1 LSIRSGEEMKLMII
15 GFGQCGSKIA
25 DAFARLNRRART
37 QRRIEIITDAFA
49 VDTAPAVLDGLHTI
63 KPDSQHRVLMESQ
76 RTDGHNVVRMS
87 ELGAEIA
94 IENSNRIID
103 AVRSARRLFETD
115 AFLLIAGAAGG
126 TGSGGI
132 PIMAQSIKDCYK
144 DKPVYSLV
152 ILPFKDEEE
161 TEERTI
167 YNAAISL
174 KSIYSVADAV
184 FLADN
189 QRYVT
194 KDPAL
199 RNNLTKINELIVE
212 PFYDLLCAGEEEKT
226 KYIGAN
232 VADAGNIIQ
241 TLAGWTAI
249 GYGKSQL
256 PAIKFPFGRWRTFRE
271 KTAETRIGIQAME
284 EAIGQLSIECNPAD
298 AGSALYLILAPAK
311 EMKIDLF
318 QELGSYLKDI
328 AREAVIRSCDY
339 PRGKGV
345 MNVTVILSELSSV
358 EKIKGYYD
366 IVGSLMRK
374 IKMRQAEAESK
385 ARAME
390 AASRKIPSLL

>member
-1 LSIRSGEEMKLMII
+1 MKLMVI
-15 GFGQCGSKIA
+15 GFGQCGSRIA
-25 DAFARLNRRART
+25 DEFARLNKRARI
-37 QRRIEIITDAFA
+37 QRGIEVITDAFA
-49 VDTAPAVLDGLHTI
+49 VDTDPADLDALHTI
-63 KPDSQHRVLMESQ
+63 KPDYQHRILFESK
-76 RTDGHNVVRMS
+76 RTDGDGVVRMS
-87 ELGAEIA
+87 EIGAEITM
-94 IENSNRIID
+94 ENSNRVIEAIR
-103 AVRSARRLFETD
+103 VARRLFEAD
-115 AFLLIAGAAGG
+115 AFLLIAGVAGG

-144 DKPVYSLV
+144 YKPVYSLV

-184 FLADN
+184 FVADN

-199 RNNLTKINELIVE
+199 RSNPAKINPLIVE

-226 KYIGAN
+226 KYIGASI
-232 VADAGNIIQ
+232 ADAGNIIQ

-256 PAIKFPFGRWRTFRE
+256 PAIRLPFGRWRTFRKRTTE
-271 KTAETRIGIQAME
+271 RRVGIQAME
-284 EAIGQLSIECNPAD
+284 AAISQLSVGCDPAD
-298 AGSALYLILAPAK
+298 AGSALYLVSAPAG
-311 EMKIDLF
+311 EMRIDLF
-318 QELGSYLKDI
+318 QELGSYLKGITQD
-328 AREAVIRSCDY
+328 AVIKGCDY
-339 PRGKGV
+339 PRGKNV
-345 MNVTVILSELSSV
+345 MNVTVILSEFSSV
-358 EKIKGYYD
+358 EKIKVYYN

-385 ARAME
+385 LRAMK

>member
-1 LSIRSGEEMKLMII
+1 MKLMVI

-25 DAFARLNRRART
+25 DEFARLNRRARV

-49 VDTAPAVLDGLHTI
+49 VDIDTADLKGLHTI
-63 KPDSQHRVLMESQ
+63 KPDYQHRVLIESQ
-76 RTDGHNVVRMS
+76 KTDGHGVVRMS
-87 ELGAEIA
+87 ELGAEITM
-94 IENSNRIID
+94 ENSNRIID
-103 AVRSARRLFETD
+103 AIRSARRFFETD

-194 KDPAL
+194 KDSAL

-226 KYIGAN
+226 KYIG
-232 VADAGNIIQ
+232 VSIADAGNIIQ

-249 GYGKSQL
+249 GYGKLQL
-256 PAIKFPFGRWRTFRE
+256 PLPLIKLPFGRSRTFRD
-271 KTAETRIGIQAME
+271 KTAETRVGIQAME

-298 AGSALYLILAPAK
+298 AGSALYLILAPAT
-311 EMKIDLF
+311 EIKIDLF
-318 QELGSYLKDI
+318 KELGGYLKDI

-358 EKIKGYYD
+358 EKIKAYYN

-374 IKMRQAEAESK
+374 IKMRQAEAENK
-385 ARAME
+385 VRAME

>member
-1 LSIRSGEEMKLMII
+1 MKLMVI

-25 DAFARLNRRART
+25 DEFARLNRRARI
-37 QRRIEIITDAFA
+37 QRGIEIIIDAFA
-49 VDTAPAVLDGLHTI
+49 VDIDPADLGSLHTI
-63 KPDSQHRVLMESQ
+63 KPDYQHRILVESQ
-76 RTDGHNVVRMS
+76 RTDEYDVVRMS

-94 IENSNRIID
+94 MENSNRVID
-103 AVRSARRLFETD
+103 AIRSSQRFFETD
-115 AFLLIAGAAGG
+115 AFLLIAGVAGG

-132 PIMAQSIKDCYK
+132 PIMAQSIKECYK

-184 FLADN
+184 FVADN

-199 RNNLTKINELIVE
+199 RNNLAKINELVVE
-212 PFYDLLCAGEEEKT
+212 PYYDLLCAGEEEKT
-226 KYIGAN
+226 KYIGASI
-232 VADAGNIIQ
+232 ADAGNIMQ

-256 PAIKFPFGRWRTFRE
+256 PSSKLPFGRWRTSTK
-271 KTAETRIGIQAME
+271 KTAERHVGIQAME
-284 EAIGQLSIECNPAD
+284 AAIGQLSIECDPAD
-298 AGSALYLILAPAK
+298 TESALYLILAPAR

-318 QELGSYLKDI
+318 QELGSYLKDMT
-328 AREAVIRSCDY
+328 RGAVIRSCDY

-345 MNVTVILSELSSV
+345 MNVTVILSQLSSV
-358 EKIKGYYD
+358 ERIKVYYD
-366 IVGSLMRK
+366 IVGGLMRK
-374 IKMRQAEAESK
+374 IKMRQAETESK

>member
-1 LSIRSGEEMKLMII
+1 MLI
-15 GFGQCGSKIA
+15 GLGKCGSEIA
-25 DAFARLNRRART
+25 DEFARLNKRARS
-37 QRRIEIITDAFA
+37 QRGIEIITDTFA
-49 VDTAPAVLDGLHTI
+49 VDTDPAVLEGLHTI
-63 KPDSQHRVLMESQ
+63 KPDPQHKILIESQ
-76 RTDGHNVVRMS
+76 KTDGDGAVRMS
-87 ELGAEIA
+87 EIGAEIA
-94 IENSNRIID
+94 MENSNRVID
-103 AVRSARRLFETD
+103 AVRSSQRFFETD
-115 AFLLIAGAAGG
+115 AFLLIGGAAGG
-126 TGSGGI
+126 TGSGGV
-132 PIMAQSIKDCYK
+132 PIMAQSIKDFYR

-174 KSIYSVADAV
+174 NSIYSVANAV
-184 FLADN
+184 FVADN
-189 QRYVT
+189 QRYVA

-226 KYIGAN
+226 KYIGAS

-256 PAIKFPFGRWRTFRE
+256 PASRPLFGRWRTFRE
-271 KTAETRIGIQAME
+271 KTAEKRVGIQAME
-284 EAIGQLSIECNPAD
+284 AAIGQLPVECNPAD
-298 AGSALYLILAPAK
+298 AESALYLVLAPAG

-318 QELGSYLKDI
+318 QELGGYLKDI
-328 AREAVIRSCDY
+328 ARGAVIRSCDY

-345 MNVTVILSELSSV
+345 MNVTVVLSGLSSV
-358 EKIKGYYD
+358 ERIKAYYD
-366 IVGSLMRK
+366 VVGGLMRK
-374 IKMRQAEAESK
+374 IKTRQAEIESK

>member
-1 LSIRSGEEMKLMII
+1 MKLLII

-25 DAFARLNRRART
+25 DEFARLNRKART
-37 QRRIEIITDAFA
+37 QRRIEVITDAFA
-49 VDTAPAVLDGLHTI
+49 VDTDTANLGGLYTI
-63 KPDSQHRVLMESQ
+63 KADYQHRILMESQ
-76 RTDGHNVVRMS
+76 RTDGHNGVRMS
-87 ELGAEIA
+87 ELGAEITM
-94 IENSNRIID
+94 ENSNRIID
-103 AVRSARRLFETD
+103 AIRSAKRLFETD
-115 AFLLIAGAAGG
+115 AFLLIAGVAGG

-132 PIMAQSIKDCYK
+132 SIMAQSIKNCYK

-161 TEERTI
+161 AEERTI

-184 FLADN
+184 FVADN

-194 KDPAL
+194 KDSAL

-226 KYIGAN
+226 RYIGAST
-232 VADAGNIIQ
+232 ADAGNIIQ

-249 GYGKSQL
+249 GCGKSQL
-256 PAIKFPFGRWRTFRE
+256 PRPLIKLPFRRWRTFKD
-271 KTAETRIGIQAME
+271 KTTETRVGIQAME
-284 EAIGQLSIECNPAD
+284 EAIGQLPVECNPAD
-298 AGSALYLILAPAK
+298 AGSALYLILAPAA
-311 EMKIDLF
+311 EMKIELF

-328 AREAVIRSCDY
+328 VRGAVIRGCDY

-345 MNVTVILSELSSV
+345 MNVTVILSGLSSV
-358 EKIKGYYD
+358 ERIKVYYD
-366 IVGSLMRK
+366 IVGGLMRK
-374 IKMRQAEAESK
+374 IKMRQAKTEAK
-385 ARAME
+385 VRAME

>member
-1 LSIRSGEEMKLMII
+1 MKLMLI
-15 GFGQCGSKIA
+15 GLGRGGSKIA
-25 DAFARLNRRART
+25 DEFARLNKRARI
-37 QRRIEIITDAFA
+37 QRGIEVITDAFA
-49 VDTAPAVLDGLHTI
+49 VDTDPADLGSLHAI
-63 KPDSQHRVLMESQ
+63 KPDYQHRILIESQ
-76 RTDGHNVVRMS
+76 KTDGNGVVRMS
-87 ELGAEIA
+87 EIGAEITR
-94 IENSNRIID
+94 ENSNRVIEAIR
-103 AVRSARRLFETD
+103 VARRLFETD
-115 AFLLIAGAAGG
+115 AFLLIAGVAGG

-184 FLADN
+184 FVADN

-194 KDPAL
+194 KDSAL

-226 KYIGAN
+226 KYIGASI
-232 VADAGNIIQ
+232 AGAGDIIQ

-256 PAIKFPFGRWRTFRE
+256 PSSKLPFGRWHSFRGKITE
-271 KTAETRIGIQAME
+271 RHVGIQAME
-284 EAIGQLSIECNPAD
+284 EAIGQLPIECHPAD
-298 AGSALYLILAPAK
+298 AGSALYLVLAPAT

-328 AREAVIRSCDY
+328 TQDAVIRSCDY
-339 PRGKGV
+339 PRGKGI

-358 EKIKGYYD
+358 ERIKVYYD
-366 IVGSLMRK
+366 IVGGLMRK
-374 IKMRQAEAESK
+374 IKARQAEVESK
-385 ARAME
+385 ARAMK
-390 AASRKIPSLL
+390 AASRKIPSLLD

>member
-1 LSIRSGEEMKLMII
+1 
-15 GFGQCGSKIA
+15 
-25 DAFARLNRRART
+25 
-37 QRRIEIITDAFA
+37 
-49 VDTAPAVLDGLHTI
+49 
-63 KPDSQHRVLMESQ
+63 
-76 RTDGHNVVRMS
+76 
-87 ELGAEIA
+87 
-94 IENSNRIID
+94 
-103 AVRSARRLFETD
+103 
-115 AFLLIAGAAGG
+115 
-126 TGSGGI
+126 
-132 PIMAQSIKDCYK
+132 MAQSIKDCYK

-194 KDPAL
+194 KDSDL

-226 KYIGAN
+226 KYIGASI
-232 VADAGNIIQ
+232 ADTGNIIQ

-249 GYGKSQL
+249 GYGKLQL
-256 PAIKFPFGRWRTFRE
+256 PRIKLPFWRLRTFKKKTVE
-271 KTAETRIGIQAME
+271 KRVGIQAME
-284 EAIGQLSIECNPAD
+284 AAIGQLSIGCDPAD
-298 AGSALYLILAPAK
+298 SGSALYLVLAPAG

-318 QELGSYLKDI
+318 QELGTYLKDI
-328 AREAVIRSCDY
+328 TQEAVIRSCDY

-345 MNVTVILSELSSV
+345 MNVTVILSKLSSV
-358 EKIKGYYD
+358 EKIKVYYN
-366 IVGSLMRK
+366 IVGGLMRD
-374 IKMRQAEAESK
+374 IKMRQAEAENK
-385 ARAME
+385 VRAME

>member
-1 LSIRSGEEMKLMII
+1 MKLMVI
-15 GFGQCGSKIA
+15 GLGQCGSRIA
-25 DAFARLNRRART
+25 DEFARLNRRARI
-37 QRRIEIITDAFA
+37 QRGIEIITDAFA
-49 VDTAPAVLDGLHTI
+49 VDTNPADLDGLCTI
-63 KPDSQHRVLMESQ
+63 KPDYHHRVLIESQ
-76 RTDGHNVVRMS
+76 KTDGHGVVRMS
-87 ELGAEIA
+87 EIGAEIA
-94 IENSNRIID
+94 KENSNRIIE
-103 AVRSARRLFETD
+103 AMRSARRFFETD
-115 AFLLIAGAAGG
+115 AFLLIAGVAGG

-132 PIMAQSIKDCYK
+132 PIMAQSIKECYK

-184 FLADN
+184 LVADN

-212 PFYDLLCAGEEEKT
+212 PFYDLLCAGEEEKP
-226 KYIGAN
+226 KYLGASI
-232 VADAGNIIQ
+232 ADAGNIIQ

-249 GYGKSQL
+249 GCGKLQL
-256 PAIKFPFGRWRTFRE
+256 PPSKLPFGRRRTFTQ
-271 KTAETRIGIQAME
+271 KTAEANVGIQAME
-284 EAIGQLSIECNPAD
+284 EAIGQLSIECHPAD
-298 AGSALYLILAPAK
+298 AGRALYLVLAPAG

-318 QELGSYLKDI
+318 QELGSYLKEI
-328 AREAVIRSCDY
+328 ARDAVIRSCDY
-339 PRGKGV
+339 PRGKEV
-345 MNVTVILSELSSV
+345 INVTVILSELSSV
-358 EKIKGYYD
+358 EKVTVYYH

-374 IKMRQAEAESK
+374 IKMRQAEVESK

>member
-1 LSIRSGEEMKLMII
+1 MKLLII

-25 DAFARLNRRART
+25 DEFARLNRKARI
-37 QRRIEIITDAFA
+37 QRGFEVITDAFA
-49 VDTAPAVLDGLHTI
+49 VDTDTADLSGLCTI
-63 KPDSQHRVLMESQ
+63 KSDYHHRILMESQ
-76 RTDGHNVVRMS
+76 RTDGHNGVRMS
-87 ELGAEIA
+87 ELGAEITM
-94 IENSNRIID
+94 ENSNRIID
-103 AVRSARRLFETD
+103 AIRSAKRLFETD
-115 AFLLIAGAAGG
+115 AFLLIAGVAGG

-132 PIMAQSIKDCYK
+132 SIMAQSIKDYYK
-144 DKPVYSLV
+144 
-152 ILPFKDEEE
+152 EEE

-184 FLADN
+184 FVADN

-194 KDPAL
+194 KDSAL

-226 KYIGAN
+226 RYIGASI
-232 VADAGNIIQ
+232 ADVGNIIQ
-241 TLAGWTAI
+241 TLAGWTVI
-249 GYGKSQL
+249 GCGKSPL
-256 PAIKFPFGRWRTFRE
+256 PRPLIKLPFRRWRTFKG
-271 KTAETRIGIQAME
+271 KTTETRVGIQAME
-284 EAIGQLSIECNPAD
+284 EAIGQLPVECNPAD
-298 AGSALYLILAPAK
+298 AGSALYLILAPAA
-311 EMKIDLF
+311 EMKIELF

-328 AREAVIRSCDY
+328 ARGVVIRGCDY

-345 MNVTVILSELSSV
+345 MNVTVILSGLSSV
-358 EKIKGYYD
+358 ERIKVYYE
-366 IVGSLMRK
+366 IVGGLMRK